1 MVHVDFDLSE
11 LLALFETPVLIC
23 LFRTPR
29 PISVKQLEHE
39 EDEDGVV
46 DENVK
51 RHADF
56 EK

>member
-1 MVHVDFDLSE
+1 MVHVDFGLSE
-11 LLALFETPVLIC
+11 VVALFETPVLTC
-23 LFRTPR
+23 PFRTPR

>member
-1 MVHVDFDLSE
+1 MVHVDFGQSE
-11 LLALFETPVLIC
+11 VLALFETPVLIC

>member
-1 MVHVDFDLSE
+1 MNCWHCLKP
-11 LLALFETPVLIC
+11 LFLIV
-23 LFRTPR
+23 RTPR

>member
-1 MVHVDFDLSE
+1 MVHVDFGLSKVV
-11 LLALFETPVLIC
+11 ALFETPVLTC

>member
-11 LLALFETPVLIC
+11 LLALFETPVLIV
-23 LFRTPR
+23 RTPR